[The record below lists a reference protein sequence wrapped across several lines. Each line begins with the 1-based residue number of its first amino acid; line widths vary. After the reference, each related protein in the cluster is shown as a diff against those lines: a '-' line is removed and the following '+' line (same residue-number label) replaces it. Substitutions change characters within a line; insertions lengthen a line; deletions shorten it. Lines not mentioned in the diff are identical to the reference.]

1 MTEEIIERLEEYLGS
16 EEFEHEAENCM
27 EELDESGEGINAV
40 LPLLRFLE
48 RHPMADISM
57 TSAVVRYMEQFYG
70 RGYENILMDS
80 VRRRPTVHTVR
91 MLGRLRNAAIDE
103 GQDGEEFEDVLI
115 DVLSSEAEDE
125 IKDTV
130 RELI

>member
-16 EEFEHEAENCM
+16 EEFEYEA
-27 EELDESGEGINAV
+27 
-40 LPLLRFLE
+40 E

>member
-1 MTEEIIERLEEYLGS
+1 
-16 EEFEHEAENCM
+16 
-27 EELDESGEGINAV
+27 
-40 LPLLRFLE
+40 
-48 RHPMADISM
+48 
-57 TSAVVRYMEQFYG
+57 MEQFYG

-80 VRRRPTVHTVR
+80 VRRIPTVHTVR
-91 MLGRLRNAAIDE
+91 MLGRLRNTAIDE

>member
-1 MTEEIIERLEEYLGS
+1 
-16 EEFEHEAENCM
+16 
-27 EELDESGEGINAV
+27 
-40 LPLLRFLE
+40 
-48 RHPMADISM
+48 
-57 TSAVVRYMEQFYG
+57 
-70 RGYENILMDS
+70 
-80 VRRRPTVHTVR
+80 

-103 GQDGEEFEDVLI
+103 GQDCEEFEDVLI